1 MCAEV
6 SRSMSV
12 MMVEVLLDVMRDQL
26 IDFVGGYKECGC
38 LLKERDARERFASM
52 SSDDRK
58 NKNSRLTRVSLMIY
72 SCRPSTQ
79 RILRQVGIILGK
91 RALAP
96 STPSGRERPGSR
108 IRLTGTRRGQGY
120 CRALTGIL

>member
-1 MCAEV
+1 
-6 SRSMSV
+6 MSV

-58 NKNSRLTRVSLMIY
+58 KQELTAHEGLPHDILMPSKHPAHFETSRDNPRQTRAGTQY
-72 SCRPSTQ
+72 S
-79 RILRQVGIILGK
+79 IRQG
-91 RALAP
+91 AP
-96 STPSGRERPGSR
+96 
-108 IRLTGTRRGQGY
+108 RL
-120 CRALTGIL
+120 